1 MNLKV
6 ILVLVTRLYLCAP
19 NIDGGRLNQFRE
31 FVRCCGGHGDGGR
44 LRVRLAV
51 PKFWYCRIV
60 MITLCNE
67 ASNIEL
73 RDNTIVT
80 ASITAENM

>member
-1 MNLKV
+1 MNVNV
-6 ILVLVTRLYLCAP
+6 IPVLVTRLDLCAP

-31 FVRCCGGHGDGGR
+31 FVAGAMGDGR

-51 PKFWYCRIV
+51 PKFWDPIV
-60 MITLCNE
+60 MITLYNE

-73 RDNTIVT
+73 RDNTIVA